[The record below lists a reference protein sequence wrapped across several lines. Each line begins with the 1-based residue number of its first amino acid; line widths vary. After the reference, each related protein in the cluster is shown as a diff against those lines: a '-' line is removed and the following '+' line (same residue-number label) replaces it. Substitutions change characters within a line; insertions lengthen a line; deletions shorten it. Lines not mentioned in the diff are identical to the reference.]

1 VKNKSLLKVQPKL
14 GSVILT
20 LLVVTLL
27 VLGAVSYRAMELSRE
42 SDRWVRHT
50 HEVLEHLQ
58 ALLSAVENIESS
70 NRTFA
75 ITGNQLAIED
85 YQAAVL
91 RSRLEESI
99 LRNLTLDNPKQQ
111 GRFSTLQRLAEQK
124 NRYAQIVI
132 GLRRTMGM
140 TKAANFIRDEKGQR
154 MMDDYRAVILA
165 MQDEETRLLLV
176 RNADAERRL
185 RQTKTI
191 LILGT
196 LLGLLIAAAA
206 SKSVQSDSSR
216 RGIAEDALFVEK
228 ERAQVTLNCIGD
240 AVICTDISGNVTF
253 LNIVAEKM
261 TGWSWKEAAGRPM
274 AEVFR
279 IVDGVT
285 RKTVRDPMKMAIEQ
299 NETVGLTVNCVLIS
313 RDGREYAI
321 EDSAAPIHDRSGRV
335 IGAVIVF
342 HDVSAARAMAM
353 QMTHSAQHDVVTGLP
368 NRILL
373 NDRITQSIALARRNN
388 RSIALLF
395 LDLDHFKYI
404 NDSLGHDIGDNL
416 LLCVSARLLA
426 GVRCSDTVSR
436 QGGDEFVI
444 LLSEMS
450 HPEDAATSA
459 KKLLFS
465 ISAACSIGGH
475 DLHIDG
481 SIGISIYPAD
491 GADAE
496 TLIRNADTA
505 MYHAKQS
512 GRNNFKFFK
521 AEMNLKAVE
530 RQSLEGGLRRAL
542 ERKEFMLHYQPKV
555 KLTTEEITGVEALIR
570 WQRPERGLVPPSQF
584 IPVAEDCGLIHQI
597 GRWVMHEACAQAR
610 AWQDAGLPPLPIS
623 VNVSAAEFRDK
634 RFVEDVRTILAET
647 GLAANYLELELTE
660 GVLME
665 DAESTTLVLQELKAM
680 GVHLAVDDF
689 GTGYSS
695 LSYLR
700 QFPIDVLKVDQS
712 FVRRITDD
720 LDDSTIVSAI
730 INMGKSLKYLVV
742 AEGVE
747 TEEQRV
753 YLQGQH
759 CEEGQGYLFSRPLPG
774 VEFARLLAS
783 RMAAR
788 VVH

>member
-1 VKNKSLLKVQPKL
+1 VKNKPRLTVQPKL
-14 GSVILT
+14 GSVILA

-27 VLGAVSYRAMELSRE
+27 VLGAVSYRAMALSRE

-58 ALLSAVENIESS
+58 AVLSAVENIESS

-75 ITGNQLAIED
+75 ITGNQLSIED
-85 YQAAVL
+85 YQASVQ
-91 RSRLEESI
+91 RYRLEESI

-111 GRFSTLQRLAEQK
+111 SQFPILQRLAEQK
-124 NRYAQIVI
+124 IQYAETVI
-132 GLRRTMGM
+132 RLGRTMGL
-140 TKAANFIRDEKGQR
+140 AAAAEFIRDEEGQR

-165 MQDEETRLLLV
+165 MQTEEMHLLMI
-176 RNADAERRL
+176 RNATAKKRL
-185 RQTKTI
+185 GHTKTV

-206 SKSVQSDSSR
+206 SKSVQRDSAR
-216 RGIAEDALFVEK
+216 RGLAEDALFVEK

-261 TGWSWKEAAGRPM
+261 TAWSWKEAHGRPM

-279 IVDGVT
+279 IVDGTT
-285 RKTVRDPMKMAIEQ
+285 RKAVRDPMQMAIAQ
-299 NETVGLTVNCVLIS
+299 NETVGLTVNCVLIR
-313 RDGREYAI
+313 RDGAEYAI
-321 EDSAAPIHDRSGRV
+321 EDSAAPIHDRAGHV
-335 IGAVIVF
+335 TGAVIVF
-342 HDVSAARAMAM
+342 HDVSAARAMSM

-368 NRILL
+368 NRMLL

-404 NDSLGHDIGDNL
+404 NDSLGHDIGDDL
-416 LLCVSARLLA
+416 LLCVSTRLLA
-426 GVRCSDTVSR
+426 GVRGSDTVSR
-436 QGGDEFVI
+436 QGGDEFVV
-444 LLSEMS
+444 LLSEIS
-450 HPEDAATSA
+450 HPEDAVTSA
-459 KKLLFS
+459 RKLLFS
-465 ISAACSIGGH
+465 ISTACSIGGH

-481 SIGISIYPAD
+481 SIGISIYPTD

-496 TLIRNADTA
+496 TLIKNADTA

-530 RQSLEGGLRRAL
+530 RQSLEGNLRRAL

-555 KLTTEEITGVEALIR
+555 KLTTEEIMGVEALIR
-570 WQRPERGLVPPSQF
+570 WQHPDRGLVPPSQF

-597 GRWVMHEACAQAR
+597 GRWVMREACTQAR
-610 AWQDAGLPPLPIS
+610 AWQDAGLPPLPIA
-623 VNVSAAEFRDK
+623 VNVSAVEFRDK
-634 RFVEDVRTILAET
+634 KFVEDVRAILAET
-647 GLAANYLELELTE
+647 GLAASYLELELTE

-700 QFPIDVLKVDQS
+700 QFPIDVLKIDQS

-747 TEEQRV
+747 TEEQRL
-753 YLQGQH
+753 YLQAQH
-759 CEEGQGYLFSRPLPG
+759 CEEGQGYLFSRPLPA
-774 VEFARLLAS
+774 VEFAHLLAS
-783 RMAAR
+783 RSAST
-788 VVH
+788 VH